1 MNSKTL
7 LKWFVDT
14 KIFTEAE
21 NMIEVGATL
30 LCWRKTCLPS
40 ICFQRLHQWVMD
52 EHAEIKLSQKQGG
65 DGGVSVL
72 SRWSFLFSEIPEA

>member
-7 LKWFVDT
+7 IKWFVDM
-14 KIFTEAE
+14 KIITEAE
-21 NMIEVGATL
+21 NMIEVWATL

-52 EHAEIKLSQKQGG
+52 GRAEIKLSLKQ
-65 DGGVSVL
+65 
-72 SRWSFLFSEIPEA
+72 SEW